1 MNPDIASLPLR
12 DIHLPDAVSW
22 WPLAVGW
29 WMLLGMVIGLIAL
42 TYIYKYLK
50 KRKQF
55 SRLALGEFEN
65 VTARFNSQ
73 GDTHKLLEDLSM
85 LLRRVSISAFP
96 DKYTAGMTGEAW
108 LQFLDEVVSQSSSRQ
123 RPIQFSSP
131 LGQSLITGPYQKQL
145 SLGQQDIQ
153 QLLALCREWIQTVA
167 RQTNPSLV
175 MGAR

>member
-1 MNPDIASLPLR
+1 MNPDITSLPLR

-29 WMLLGMVIGLIAL
+29 WMLLGLVAGLVAV

-55 SRLALGEFEN
+55 SRLALGEFDS
-65 VTARFNSQ
+65 VTAQFHSQ
-73 GDTHKLLEDLSM
+73 GDAHKLLEDLSI
-85 LLRRVSISAFP
+85 LLRRISISAYP
-96 DKYTAGMTGEAW
+96 DKHAAGMTGEAW
-108 LQFLDEVVSQSSSRQ
+108 LQFLDEVVLQSSSK
-123 RPIQFSSP
+123 PWPTKFSSP

-153 QLLALCREWIQTVA
+153 QLLLLCQQWIQTVT
-167 RQTNPSLV
+167 RQAKLPSDA
-175 MGAR
+175 GAY